1 MKQQEE
7 LAATLQDLESMNMF
21 TRCVQGLSAIE
32 NNGGA
37 GTTQVL
43 AQMER
48 EETVKGEG
56 NTAKKVFSW
65 IKSNIFG
72 AK

>member
-21 TRCVQGLSAIE
+21 TRCVQGLSANE

-43 AQMER
+43 A
-48 EETVKGEG
+48 
-56 NTAKKVFSW
+56 
-65 IKSNIFG
+65 
-72 AK
+72 